1 MFRAIGRKLK
11 NLKLRQRML
20 LVYAIGCF
28 LPLILVTLI
37 MFNSSRRSLTT
48 MQINNEKDKLEEGQ
62 ALIEADMHLAVELSE
77 RIYFDPR

>member
-1 MFRAIGRKLK
+1 MFKAIGRKLK

-37 MFNSSRRSLTT
+37 MFNSSRRSLTNL
-48 MQINNEKDKLEEGQ
+48 QISNEKDRLEVLTNRGSQ
-62 ALIEADMHLAVELSE
+62 SAGRVLLSTA
-77 RIYFDPR
+77 